1 MKQNNF
7 KTKYQLLNPRMYK
20 QNAHAHTVLLKSK
33 SCGSCWT
40 TLGFAMLFSNI
51 NLMNVLGFILEEYYI
66 IIHIKY

>member
-1 MKQNNF
+1 
-7 KTKYQLLNPRMYK
+7 MYK